1 MVLVGVLKTF
11 KPFTFTRGKLFVP
24 LLVFAIAGALKE
36 LLADESRTV
45 RLRKNAYDMSRD
57 MIWTKVAANYCDIY
71 SRSRESYR
79 RITGFAPLKK
89 KYTGFPSL
97 PDVNLN
103 HLQNLTDS
111 TGILQHATYNIP
123 NRKEGYTTDDNARAL
138 LVAIL
143 NRSVFNNESAINL
156 INIYLSFILH
166 AFNEETGLSRN
177 FMSYDRTWLEEI
189 GSEESNAN
197 VLFVSGYLIKNP
209 PSDACLGVAKTL
221 FDRIINNTLSF
232 TSPRAFALIL
242 MGCIFYL
249 ERFSGAREVRKVC
262 RTFSE
267 RLSELYKRNSDERW
281 KWFEPLA
288 AYNNGR
294 LPQALLMA
302 GKFFKNKEYI
312 TQGLESLNWLYDVQY
327 DREDKHMSL
336 IGNNGWLVKG
346 KQKAKYDQQPVEI
359 PGLIDACYQAFQVTR
374 DKEWITRLGIIF
386 SWFLGNND
394 RNEHLYNYTTGG
406 CFDGLSSSVAANQ
419 NQGAESTISWLL
431 SLHRMV
437 WIRQDLQIK

>member
-1 MVLVGVLKTF
+1 
-11 KPFTFTRGKLFVP
+11 
-24 LLVFAIAGALKE
+24 
-36 LLADESRTV
+36 
-45 RLRKNAYDMSRD
+45 
-57 MIWTKVAANYCDIY
+57 
-71 SRSRESYR
+71 
-79 RITGFAPLKK
+79 
-89 KYTGFPSL
+89 
-97 PDVNLN
+97 
-103 HLQNLTDS
+103 
-111 TGILQHATYNIP
+111 LQHATYNIP

-143 NRSVFNNESAINL
+143 NRNVFNNESAINL

-197 VLFVSGYLIKNP
+197 VIFVSGYLIKNP

-232 TSPRAFALIL
+232 TSPRSFALIL

-288 AYNNGR
+288 TYNNGR

-302 GKFFKNKEYI
+302 GKFFKNKEYV
-312 TQGLESLNWLYDVQY
+312 TQGLKSLNWLYEVQY
-327 DREDKHMSL
+327 DREDKHISL

-406 CFDGLSSSVAANQ
+406 CFDGLSSSAAANQ